1 MPLVPILSVLASL
14 YLMLNLTAA
23 TWVRF
28 FVWMAVGLVVYAVY
42 GYRRSR
48 LGTEGPERGT
58 VDLRDRDRERATVT
72 STARRT
78 GGTAPSSH

>member
-1 MPLVPILSVLASL
+1 VPVVPILSVLASL

-28 FVWMAVGLVVYAVY
+28 FVWMAAGLVVYALY

-48 LGTEGPERGT
+48 LGTEGARD
-58 VDLRDRDRERATVT
+58 VDLRDRDRTSATRGDGT
-72 STARRT
+72 S
-78 GGTAPSSH
+78 